1 MSNDPVRRLDVFF
14 YGLFMDEDLLRSKGL
29 DPTNRRLAAVPG
41 FRLVI
46 GERATLV
53 PGPSET
59 VYGVVFALSQP
70 ELDSLY
76 SESSVSIYRP
86 ETVKVKLLTGETV
99 EAVCFNLPT
108 PPHDSVRNLE
118 YAVRL
123 AELATRIG
131 LPADYVASLKR

>member
-1 MSNDPVRRLDVFF
+1 MSHALAPRLDVFF

-29 DPTNRRLAAVPG
+29 DPLNRRLAAVTG

-46 GERATLV
+46 GKRATLV
-53 PGPSET
+53 QSAGET
-59 VYGVVFALSQP
+59 VHGVVFALSQP

-76 SESSVSIYRP
+76 SEPSVSIYRP
-86 ETVKVKLLTGETV
+86 ETVRATLVNGETV
-99 EAVCFNLPT
+99 EALCFNLPT

-118 YAVRL
+118 YAVKL

-131 LPADYVASLKR
+131 LPADYVASIQR

>member
-1 MSNDPVRRLDVFF
+1 MSNDLPRRIDVFF

-29 DPTNRRLAAVPG
+29 APQNRRLAAVPG

-53 PGPSET
+53 PSPSEI
-59 VYGVVFALSQP
+59 VHGVVVALSQE

-86 ETVKVKLLTGETV
+86 EAVKAKLVNGETV
-99 EAVCFNLPT
+99 EALCFNLPT

-123 AELATRIG
+123 AELAARIG
-131 LPADYVASLKR
+131 LPADYVASIQR

>member
-29 DPTNRRLAAVPG
+29 DPRNRRLAAVTG

-53 PGPSET
+53 PSLSET
-59 VYGVVFALSQP
+59 VHGVVFALSQA

-76 SESSVSIYRP
+76 SEPSLSIYRP
-86 ETVKVKLLTGETV
+86 ETVKVKLLGETV

>member
-1 MSNDPVRRLDVFF
+1 MSHALAPRLDVFF

-29 DPTNRRLAAVPG
+29 DPKNWRLAAVTG

-46 GERATLV
+46 GKRATLV
-53 PGPSET
+53 PSPGET
-59 VYGVVFALSQP
+59 VHGVVVALSKP

-76 SESSVSIYRP
+76 SEPSVSIYRP
-86 ETVKVKLLTGETV
+86 ETVRAKLVNGETV
-99 EAVCFNLPT
+99 AALCFNLPT

-118 YAVRL
+118 YAMKL

-131 LPADYVASLKR
+131 LPADYVASIQR